1 MRYLHLHLVVAC
13 TLSVA
18 ATSAGAQAAN
28 CDSIRAGIDAKI
40 RASGASGYTLAVV
53 AADAKVDGKVVGSCE
68 RGTKKIVY
76 ATGAPASA
84 PRAVAPTDAP
94 ILTECKDG
102 TVTRGGDCKQ

>member
-1 MRYLHLHLVVAC
+1 MRHLPLVFAG
-13 TLSVA
+13 TLFAA
-18 ATSAGAQAAN
+18 ATAAQAQAAN

-84 PRAVAPTDAP
+84 PQDAP

-102 TVTRGGDCKQ
+102 TVTRGGDCKK